1 MRKNLLIVLAFLSL
15 TAFDIKKVEAPKVEN
30 VTENKSFYIKP
41 IPKILTPTEGK
52 IVAKKGQT
60 IQIRTTAAGEPTPTS
75 IVWFRYGVNTNA
87 YELKDTDRIS
97 IDKLG
102 ANVTITIKD
111 AKKSDSGIYEISYMN
126 VAGSASVW
134 VTVEVKEKPAQ
145 L

>member
-1 MRKNLLIVLAFLSL
+1 M
-15 TAFDIKKVEAPKVEN
+15 
-30 VTENKSFYIKP
+30 
-41 IPKILTPTEGK
+41 
-52 IVAKKGQT
+52 
-60 IQIRTTAAGEPTPTS
+60 
-75 IVWFRYGVNTNA
+75 NTNA

-111 AKKSDSGIYEISYMN
+111 AKKSDSGIYEISDMN

>member
-1 MRKNLLIVLAFLSL
+1 M
-15 TAFDIKKVEAPKVEN
+15 
-30 VTENKSFYIKP
+30 
-41 IPKILTPTEGK
+41 
-52 IVAKKGQT
+52 
-60 IQIRTTAAGEPTPTS
+60 
-75 IVWFRYGVNTNA
+75 NTNA